1 MSVCRV
7 DCVCCCL
14 MDALQD
20 VGYRVGT
27 LYYIGQ
33 RKSYY
38 SHNEFRRKLE
48 AVERSRPLVC
58 ARTLSG

>member
-1 MSVCRV
+1 
-7 DCVCCCL
+7 VCCCL

-38 SHNEFRRKLE
+38 SHNVYRRKLE